1 MDIRWLGHSCFEI
14 KNKSIS
20 IITDPYSPEIGLKLP
35 KLKANIITVS
45 HDHYDH
51 NNIEAIDSAYADKK
65 PFVIDGDG
73 GYEIEGVL
81 VEGIRTFHDDKGGTE
96 RGPNTVYDIKI
107 DGMTVCHLGDLGGD
121 LTEEQVEELDGVD
134 ILFVPVGGKYTL
146 DAEGAAKV
154 VNKIEPRIV
163 IPMHY
168 QIDGLKMDIGNADKF
183 IKEIGLTA
191 ENLDSLKIEKKD
203 LPVEGMRLIILNKA

>member
-1 MDIRWLGHSCFEI
+1 MDIRWFGQSCFEI

-20 IITDPYSPEIGLKLP
+20 IITDPYSADIGLKLP

-51 NNIEAIDSAYADKK
+51 NNVEAIADANPEKK
-65 PFVIDGDG
+65 AFLVNSPG
-73 GYEIEGVL
+73 GYEVEGVL
-81 VEGIRTFHDDKGGTE
+81 LEGIQTYHDDKNGSL
-96 RGPNTVYDIKI
+96 RGINTVYDIKM
-107 DGMTVCHLGDLGGD
+107 DGITLCHLGDLGSD

-134 ILFVPVGGKYTL
+134 ILFVPVGGRYTL

-154 VNKIEPRIV
+154 VNKIEPRII

-168 QIDGLKMDIGNADKF
+168 AVDGLKIDLDSVDKF
-183 IKEIGLTA
+183 VKEMGLAA
-191 ENLDSLKIEKKD
+191 ENMESLKLEKKD
-203 LPVEGMRLIILNKA
+203 LPQEGMRLVILN